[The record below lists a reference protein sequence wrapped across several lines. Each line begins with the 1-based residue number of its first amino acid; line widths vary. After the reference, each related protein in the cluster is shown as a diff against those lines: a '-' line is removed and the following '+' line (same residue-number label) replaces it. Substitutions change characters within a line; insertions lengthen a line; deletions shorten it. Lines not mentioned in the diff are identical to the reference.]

1 MKSDITFEVPD
12 IILEDT
18 LLEQAYQVQ
27 EHIAH
32 LKKEIKRAEA
42 FHREL
47 LDQAREHAVTEQG
60 AFRLKTS
67 IREVRAVI
75 PHRFYELF
83 PDEFYKLASIPV
95 GKAEEAV
102 GKARLA
108 DCIQTTETETV
119 RVEYVRR
126 GSAR

>member
-1 MKSDITFEVPD
+1 MKSDIAFEVPD

-47 LDQAREHAVTEQG
+47 LDQAREHAITEQG

-126 GSAR
+126 RSAR

>member
-1 MKSDITFEVPD
+1 MKADIVFEAPD
-12 IILEDT
+12 LIFEETI
-18 LLEQAYQVQ
+18 LEQAYQVQ

-42 FHREL
+42 FYREL
-47 LDQAREHAVTEQG
+47 LEQAQKQAISEQG
-60 AFRLKTS
+60 NFRLKTS
-67 IREVRAVI
+67 AREVRAVI

-95 GKAEEAV
+95 TKAEAAV

-108 DCIQTTETETV
+108 DCIQTTVTETV
-119 RVEYVRR
+119 KVEYVRR
-126 GSAR
+126 RPAP

>member
-1 MKSDITFEVPD
+1 MKSDIAFEVPD

-47 LDQAREHAVTEQG
+47 LDQAWEHAITEQG

>member
-1 MKSDITFEVPD
+1 MKADIVFEVPD

-18 LLEQAYQVQ
+18 ILEQTYQVQ

-47 LDQAREHAVTEQG
+47 LGLAREQCITEQG
-60 AFRLKTS
+60 NFRLKTS
-67 IREVRAVI
+67 TREARAVI

-95 GKAEEAV
+95 TKAEAAV

-108 DCIQTTETETV
+108 DCIQTTVTETV
-119 RVEYVRR
+119 KVEYVRR
-126 GSAR
+126 GPAR

>member
-1 MKSDITFEVPD
+1 MKTDIAFEVPD
-12 IILEDT
+12 VILEDT

-42 FHREL
+42 FRQGL
-47 LDQAREHAVTEQG
+47 ITQAREQSITEQG
-60 AFRLKTS
+60 NFRLKTS
-67 IREVRAVI
+67 VREVRAVI

-83 PDEFYKLASIPV
+83 PNEFYQIATIPI

-102 GKARLA
+102 GEARLA
-108 DCIQTTETETV
+108 DCIQTTETQTV
-119 RVEYVRR
+119 KVEYIRR
-126 GSAR
+126 RQAP

>member
-1 MKSDITFEVPD
+1 MEADIAFEVPD
-12 IILEDT
+12 VILEEG
-18 LLEQAYQVQ
+18 LLEEVYRAQ

-32 LKKEIKRAEA
+32 LKRAIKRAEA

-47 LDQAREHAVTEQG
+47 LKQAREHAITEQG
-60 AFRLKTS
+60 NFRLKIST
-67 IREVRAVI
+67 REVRAVI

-95 GKAEEAV
+95 TKAEEAV

-108 DCIQTTETETV
+108 DCIQTTETESV
-119 RVEYVRR
+119 KVEYVRR
-126 GSAR
+126 GPAP

>member
-1 MKSDITFEVPD
+1 MKTDIAFEVPD
-12 IILEDT
+12 VILEDT
-18 LLEQAYQVQ
+18 LLEQTYQVQ

-47 LDQAREHAVTEQG
+47 LAQAREHAITEQG
-60 AFRLKTS
+60 NFRLKTS
-67 IREVRAVI
+67 VREVRAVI

-83 PDEFYKLASIPV
+83 PDEFYKLATIQV
-95 GKAEEAV
+95 TKAEAVV

-108 DCIQTTETETV
+108 DCIQTTETESV
-119 RVEYVRR
+119 KVEYVRR
-126 GSAR
+126 GPAP